1 MKNTKRA
8 RRAAAFAA
16 AVVMAAC
23 AAIPMSSS
31 FSASAASGGDN
42 AITITATD
50 GAAHSYAAYQI
61 FSGTYAGG
69 VLTDI
74 TWGDAVD
81 GTAVLTALHNASS
94 DAKSPLSGLFP
105 DTVTDAAG
113 VAKVLSSKT
122 GEGEIKESVF
132 GDDSEKAQAF
142 AAVVGGCLTD
152 SSTKSGNYDSATGK
166 ISGLPDGYYLVLD
179 SAAPTN
185 PGENPNSGAMTRYIL
200 KVTAHEDG
208 TSSDIKVNAKHSAP
222 SVMKKVLEEGYNTT
236 GTAGDEV
243 NFGNDRNDTTAGV
256 QNEYQLEK
264 DYNDVADYSIGDMVP
279 FTLYGSLPDTFGDYE
294 HYYYEF
300 SDTLSKG
307 FVAPAVSD
315 IHVYV
320 DGEEVTN
327 QLNDGDITVTD
338 NGDTGIAI
346 AVKITDVKRLTLTG
360 GATLSKNSIITVKY
374 SAKLDTD
381 AEIGLDGNVN
391 EVKLTYSNNPNKT
404 GDGTTKPGDTGE
416 TPVDKVIVFT
426 YEQDFTKKDA
436 DSGKELKD
444 AEFVLS
450 REKGEETQY
459 LVATQKVDGV
469 EGTYVVASWTT
480 EKNSA
485 TVLKTTDG
493 TYKVIGL
500 EDGAYTVEETKKPN
514 GYNEPADST
523 TELTISAETDNGQ
536 AWAGEASKALTGLTL
551 TAANDG
557 TNAVS
562 VTLGNEQNKADL
574 SNGIVA
580 ADIFNTKGST
590 LPSTGGIG
598 TTMFYIGGGVL
609 VAGAGVLLI
618 TKKRAKKNAE

>member
-31 FSASAASGGDN
+31 FSASAASGGNN

-50 GAAHSYAAYQI
+50 GATHSYAAYQI
-61 FSGTYAGG
+61 FSGTYTGG

-74 TWGDAVD
+74 TWGDAVE
-81 GTAVLTALHNASS
+81 GTAVLAALHTASGNTE
-94 DAKSPLSGLFP
+94 SPLYGLFP
-105 DTVTDAAG
+105 DTVADAAG

-152 SSTKSGNYDSATGK
+152 SSTTSGSYNVDDGK

-185 PGENPNSGAMTRYIL
+185 PGGNPNSGAKTRYIL
-200 KVTAHEDG
+200 KVTAHDDG
-208 TSSDIKVNAKHSAP
+208 TPSDITVNAKHSAP
-222 SVMKKVLEEGYNTT
+222 SVMKKVLEEGYNTGNT
-236 GTAGDEV
+236 GDKV
-243 NFGNDRNDTTAGV
+243 NFGNDTNDTTAGV

-279 FTLYGSLPDTFGDYE
+279 FTLYGSLPDTFGNYE

-320 DGEEVTN
+320 DGEEVTS
-327 QLNDGDITVTD
+327 QLGEGAITVTN
-338 NGDTGIAI
+338 NGDSGIAI
-346 AVKITDVKRLTLTG
+346 AVKITDVKGLAL
-360 GATLSKNSIITVKY
+360 AKSTLSKNSIITVKY

-381 AEIGLDGNVN
+381 AEIGLNGNVN

-404 GDGTTKPGDTGE
+404 GNGTTKPDDTGE

-480 EKNSA
+480 EKTKA
-485 TVLKTTDG
+485 TTLKTTDG

-500 EDGAYTVEETKKPN
+500 EDGTYTVEETKKPN
-514 GYNEPADST
+514 GYNDPVDST
-523 TELTISAETDNGQ
+523 TDLTISAETDNGQ
-536 AWAGEASKALTGLTL
+536 AWAGVASKALTGLTL

-562 VTLGNEQNKADL
+562 VTLGNEQHEANLDD
-574 SNGIVA
+574 GIVA

>member
-23 AAIPMSSS
+23 AAIPMGSS
-31 FSASAASGGDN
+31 FSASAASGGNN

-50 GAAHSYAAYQI
+50 GATHSYAAYQI
-61 FSGTYAGG
+61 FSGTYTGG

-74 TWGDAVD
+74 TWGDAVE
-81 GTAVLTALHNASS
+81 GTAVLAALHTASGNTE
-94 DAKSPLSGLFP
+94 SPLYGLFP
-105 DTVTDAAG
+105 DTVADAAG

-152 SSTKSGNYDSATGK
+152 SSTTSGSYNVDDGK

-185 PGENPNSGAMTRYIL
+185 PGGNPNSGAKTRYIL
-200 KVTAHEDG
+200 KVTAHDDG
-208 TSSDIKVNAKHSAP
+208 TPSDITVNAKHSAP
-222 SVMKKVLEEGYNTT
+222 SVMKKVLEEGYNTGNT
-236 GTAGDEV
+236 GDKV
-243 NFGNDRNDTTAGV
+243 NFGNDTNDTTAGV

-436 DSGKELKD
+436 DSGNKLTD

-450 REKGEETQY
+450 RKKGEETQY

-480 EKNSA
+480 EKNKA

-523 TELTISAETDNGQ
+523 TELTISANTANNQ
-536 AWAGEASKALTGLTL
+536 TWAGAAKDALTGLTL

-574 SNGIVA
+574 SDGIVA

-618 TKKRAKKNAE
+618 TKKRAKKDAE

>member
-23 AAIPMSSS
+23 AAVPMGSS
-31 FSASAASGGDN
+31 FSASAAAGVSN

-50 GAAHSYAAYQI
+50 GAKHSYAAYQI
-61 FSGTYAGG
+61 FSGTYTGG

-74 TWGDAVD
+74 TWGDAVE
-81 GTAVLTALHNASS
+81 GTAVLAALHTASNNPE
-94 DAKSPLSGLFP
+94 SPLYGLFP

-152 SSTKSGNYDSATGK
+152 SSIKSGNYNSADGK
-166 ISGLPDGYYLVLD
+166 ISDLPDGYYLVLD
-179 SAAPTN
+179 DAAPTN
-185 PGENPNSGAMTRYIL
+185 PGENPNSGAKTRYIL
-200 KVTAHEDG
+200 RVTAHDDG
-208 TSSDIKVNAKHSAP
+208 TPSDIKVNAKHSAP
-222 SVMKKVLEEGYNTT
+222 SVMKKVLEEGYNAT
-236 GTAGDEV
+236 GTNGDTV
-243 NFGNDRNDTTAGV
+243 KFGNDKDDTTAGV
-256 QNEYQLEK
+256 QNDYQLEK

-327 QLNDGDITVTD
+327 QLGEGAITVTD
-338 NGDTGIAI
+338 NEDNSIAI
-346 AVKITDVKRLTLTG
+346 AVKIMDVKGLTLTN
-360 GATLSKNSIITVKY
+360 TLSKNSIITVKY

-404 GDGTTKPGDTGE
+404 GNGTAKPDDTGE

-450 REKGEETQY
+450 REKGGEIQY
-459 LVATQKVDGV
+459 LVATQKENGV

-480 EKNSA
+480 EKTKA
-485 TVLKTTDG
+485 TALKTVDG

-500 EDGAYTVEETKKPN
+500 EDGVYTVEETKKPN
-514 GYNEPADST
+514 GYNDPADST
-523 TELTISAETDNGQ
+523 TELTISAETANGQ
-536 AWAGEASKALTGLTL
+536 TWAGAAKDALTGLTL
-551 TAANDG
+551 TATNDA

-562 VTLGNEQNKADL
+562 VTLGNAQAPADL
-574 SNGIVA
+574 NDGIVA

-618 TKKRAKKNAE
+618 TKKRAKKDAE

>member
-23 AAIPMSSS
+23 AAVPMSSS
-31 FSASAASGGDN
+31 FSASAANGGNN

-81 GTAVLTALHNASS
+81 GTAVLTALHRASNNASS
-94 DAKSPLSGLFP
+94 PLNGLFP
-105 DTVTDAAG
+105 ETVTDAAG

-122 GEGEIKESVF
+122 GGGESVF
-132 GDDSEKAQAF
+132 GDDSEKTQAF
-142 AAVVGGCLTD
+142 AAVVGSCLTD
-152 SSTKSGNYDSATGK
+152 LSTISGVYSSEDGK

-185 PGENPNSGAMTRYIL
+185 PGENPNSGAKTRYIL
-200 KVTAHEDG
+200 KVTAHDDG
-208 TSSDIKVNAKHSAP
+208 TPSDIKVNAKHSAP
-222 SVMKKVLEEGYNTT
+222 SVMKKVLEEGYNTGNT
-236 GTAGDEV
+236 GDKV
-243 NFGNDRNDTTAGV
+243 NFGNDTDDTTAGV

-327 QLNDGDITVTD
+327 QLGTNAITVTN

-346 AVKITDVKRLTLTG
+346 AVKITDVKGLTLTS
-360 GATLSKNSIITVKY
+360 ATLSKNSIITVKY

-404 GDGTTKPGDTGE
+404 GDGTTKPDDTGE

-436 DSGKELKD
+436 DSGNKLTD

-450 REKGEETQY
+450 RKKGEETQY
-459 LVATQKVDGV
+459 LVAIQKVNEV
-469 EGTYVVASWTT
+469 EGTYVVDSWTT
-480 EKNSA
+480 EKTKA
-485 TVLKTTDG
+485 TVLKTIDG

-500 EDGAYTVEETKKPN
+500 EDGVYTVEETKKPN
-514 GYNEPADST
+514 GYNDPVDST
-523 TELTISAETDNGQ
+523 TDLTISAETVNGQ
-536 AWAGEASKALTGLTL
+536 TWAGVASKALTGLTL

-574 SNGIVA
+574 SDGIVA

-618 TKKRAKKNAE
+618 TKKRAKKDAE

>member
-23 AAIPMSSS
+23 AAVPMCSS
-31 FSASAASGGDN
+31 FSASAADGVSN

-50 GAAHSYAAYQI
+50 GAKHSYAAYQI

-74 TWGDAVD
+74 TWGDAVE
-81 GTAVLTALHNASS
+81 GTAVLAALHTASNNPE
-94 DAKSPLSGLFP
+94 SPLYGLFP

-152 SSTKSGNYDSATGK
+152 SSIKSGNYNSADGK
-166 ISGLPDGYYLVLD
+166 ISDLPDGYYLVLD
-179 SAAPTN
+179 DAAPTN
-185 PGENPNSGAMTRYIL
+185 PGENPNSGAKTRYIL
-200 KVTAHEDG
+200 RVTAHDDG
-208 TSSDIKVNAKHSAP
+208 TPSDIKVNAKHSAP
-222 SVMKKVLEEGYNTT
+222 SVMKKVLEEGYNAT
-236 GTAGDEV
+236 GDTV
-243 NFGNDRNDTTAGV
+243 KFGNDTDDATAGV
-256 QNEYQLEK
+256 QNDYQLEK
-264 DYNDVADYSIGDMVP
+264 DYNDVADYSIGDTVP

-320 DGEEVTN
+320 DGEDVTTK
-327 QLNDGDITVTD
+327 LGEGAITVTD

-346 AVKITDVKRLTLTG
+346 DVKIMDVKGLTLTS
-360 GATLSKNSIITVKY
+360 ATLSKNSIITVKY

-404 GDGTTKPGDTGE
+404 GDGTKKPDDTGE

-450 REKGEETQY
+450 REKGGETQY

-469 EGTYVVASWTT
+469 EGTYVVASWTK
-480 EKNSA
+480 EKTQA
-485 TVLKTTDG
+485 TTLKTVDG

-514 GYNEPADST
+514 GYNDPADST
-523 TELTISAETDNGQ
+523 TELTISANTVNNQ
-536 AWAGEASKALTGLTL
+536 TWAGAAKDALTGLTL
-551 TAANDG
+551 TATNDA

-562 VTLGNEQNKADL
+562 VTLGNEQHKANLDD
-574 SNGIVA
+574 GIVA

-618 TKKRAKKNAE
+618 TKKRAKKDAE

>member
-23 AAIPMSSS
+23 AAIPMGSS

-152 SSTKSGNYDSATGK
+152 SSIKSGNYNSTDGK
-166 ISGLPDGYYLVLD
+166 ISDLPDGYYLVLD
-179 SAAPTN
+179 DAAPTN

-200 KVTAHEDG
+200 RVTAHDDG
-208 TSSDIKVNAKHSAP
+208 TPSDIKVNAKHSAP
-222 SVMKKVLEEGYNTT
+222 SVMKKVLEEDYST
-236 GTAGDEV
+236 GNDGDTV
-243 NFGNDRNDTTAGV
+243 KFGNDKDDTTAGV
-256 QNEYQLEK
+256 QNDYQLEK
-264 DYNDVADYSIGDMVP
+264 DYNDVADYSIGDTVP

-320 DGEEVTN
+320 DGEDVTTK
-327 QLNDGDITVTD
+327 LGEGAITVTD

-346 AVKITDVKRLTLTG
+346 DVKITDVKGLTLTS
-360 GATLSKNSIITVKY
+360 ATLSKNSIITVKY

-404 GDGTTKPGDTGE
+404 GNGTTKPDDTGE

-480 EKNSA
+480 EKNKA

-562 VTLGNEQNKADL
+562 VTLENKADL

>member
-23 AAIPMSSS
+23 AAIPMGSS

-50 GAAHSYAAYQI
+50 GATHSYAAYQI
-61 FSGTYAGG
+61 FSGTYTGG

-74 TWGDAVD
+74 TWGDAVE
-81 GTAVLTALHNASS
+81 GTAVLAALHTASGNTE
-94 DAKSPLSGLFP
+94 SPLYGLFP

-152 SSTKSGNYDSATGK
+152 SSIKSGNYNSADGK
-166 ISGLPDGYYLVLD
+166 ISDLPDGYYLVLD

-200 KVTAHEDG
+200 RVTAHDDG
-208 TSSDIKVNAKHSAP
+208 TPSDIKVNAKHSAP
-222 SVMKKVLEEGYNTT
+222 SVMKKVLEEGYNAT
-236 GTAGDEV
+236 GTNGDTV
-243 NFGNDRNDTTAGV
+243 KFGNDTDDATAGV
-256 QNEYQLEK
+256 QNDYQLEK

-320 DGEEVTN
+320 DGEEVTS
-327 QLNDGDITVTD
+327 QLGEGAITVTN
-338 NGDTGIAI
+338 NGDSGIAI
-346 AVKITDVKRLTLTG
+346 AVKITDVKGLTL
-360 GATLSKNSIITVKY
+360 AKSTLSKNSIITVKY

-381 AEIGLDGNVN
+381 AEIGLNGNVN

-404 GDGTTKPGDTGE
+404 GNGTTKPDDTGE

-480 EKNSA
+480 EKTKA
-485 TVLKTTDG
+485 TTLKTTDG

-500 EDGAYTVEETKKPN
+500 EDGTYTVEETKKPN
-514 GYNEPADST
+514 GYNDPVDST
-523 TELTISAETDNGQ
+523 TDLTISAETDNGQ
-536 AWAGEASKALTGLTL
+536 AWAGVASKALTGLTL

-562 VTLGNEQNKADL
+562 VTLGNEQHEANLDD
-574 SNGIVA
+574 GIVA

-618 TKKRAKKNAE
+618 TKKRAKKDAE

>member
-23 AAIPMSSS
+23 AAVPMGSS
-31 FSASAASGGDN
+31 FSASAASGGSN

-81 GTAVLTALHNASS
+81 GTAVLTALHNASNNVS
-94 DAKSPLSGLFP
+94 SPLNGLFP
-105 DTVTDAAG
+105 DTVKDAAG

-142 AAVVGGCLTD
+142 AAVVGGCLND
-152 SSTKSGNYDSATGK
+152 SSTKSGTYDSATGK

-185 PGENPNSGAMTRYIL
+185 PGETNPNSGAMTRYIL
-200 KVTAHEDG
+200 KVTAHDNG
-208 TSSDIKVNAKHSAP
+208 TPSDITVNAKHSAP

-236 GTAGDEV
+236 GDTV
-243 NFGNDRNDTTAGV
+243 KFGNDKDDATAGV

-320 DGEEVTN
+320 DGEDVTT
-327 QLNDGDITVTD
+327 QLGTNAITVAD
-338 NGDTGIAI
+338 NGDKGIAI
-346 AVKITDVKRLTLTG
+346 AVKITDVKGLTLANG
-360 GATLSKNSIITVKY
+360 TLSKNSIITVKY

-404 GDGTTKPGDTGE
+404 GNGTTKPDDTGE

-450 REKGEETQY
+450 RKKGEETQY
-459 LVATQKVDGV
+459 LVATQKVNKVD
-469 EGTYVVASWTT
+469 GTYVVDSWTT
-480 EKNSA
+480 EKDKA
-485 TVLKTTDG
+485 TTLKTTDG

-514 GYNEPADST
+514 GYNDPVDST

-562 VTLGNEQNKADL
+562 VTLGNEQNKAIL
-574 SNGIVA
+574 SDGIVA

-618 TKKRAKKNAE
+618 TKKRAKKDAE

>member
-23 AAIPMSSS
+23 AAVPMSSS
-31 FSASAASGGDN
+31 FSASAANGGNN

-50 GAAHSYAAYQI
+50 GATHSYAAYQI

-142 AAVVGGCLTD
+142 AAVVGSCLTD
-152 SSTKSGNYDSATGK
+152 SSTASGAYNSADGK

-185 PGENPNSGAMTRYIL
+185 PGENPNSGAKTRYIL
-200 KVTAHEDG
+200 KVTAHDDG
-208 TSSDIKVNAKHSAP
+208 TPSDIKVNAKHSAP
-222 SVMKKVLEEGYNTT
+222 SVMKKVLEEGYNAGNT
-236 GTAGDEV
+236 GDKV
-243 NFGNDRNDTTAGV
+243 NFGNDTDDTTAGV

-327 QLNDGDITVTD
+327 QLGEGAITVVD
-338 NGDTGIAI
+338 NEDTGIAI
-346 AVKITDVKRLTLTG
+346 AVKITDVKGLTLT

-436 DSGKELKD
+436 DSGNKLTD

-450 REKGEETQY
+450 RKKGEETQY
-459 LVATQKVDGV
+459 LVATQKENGV

-480 EKNSA
+480 EKTKA
-485 TVLKTTDG
+485 IVLKTIDG

-500 EDGAYTVEETKKPN
+500 EDGVYTVEETKKPN
-514 GYNEPADST
+514 GYNDPVDST
-523 TELTISAETDNGQ
+523 TDLTISAETANGQ
-536 AWAGEASKALTGLTL
+536 AWAGVASEALTKLTL

-562 VTLGNEQNKADL
+562 VTLGNEQNEADL
-574 SNGIVA
+574 SDGIVA

-618 TKKRAKKNAE
+618 TKKRAKKDAE

>member
-1 MKNTKRA
+1 MKNTKIA

-23 AAIPMSSS
+23 AAIPMGSS

-142 AAVVGGCLTD
+142 AAVVGGCLPD
-152 SSTKSGNYDSATGK
+152 SSIKSGNFNSTDGK
-166 ISGLPDGYYLVLD
+166 ISDLPDGYYLVLD
-179 SAAPTN
+179 DAAPTN

-200 KVTAHEDG
+200 RVTAHDDG
-208 TSSDIKVNAKHSAP
+208 TPSDIKVNAKHSAP
-222 SVMKKVLEEGYNTT
+222 SVLQKVLEEDYST
-236 GTAGDEV
+236 GNDGDTV
-243 NFGNDRNDTTAGV
+243 KFGNDKDDTTAGV
-256 QNEYQLEK
+256 QNDYQLEK
-264 DYNDVADYSIGDMVP
+264 DYNDVADYSIGDTVP

-320 DGEEVTN
+320 DGEDVTTK
-327 QLNDGDITVTD
+327 LGEGAITVTD

-346 AVKITDVKRLTLTG
+346 DVKITDVKGLTLTS
-360 GATLSKNSIITVKY
+360 ATLSKNSIITVKY

-404 GDGTTKPGDTGE
+404 GNGTTKPDDTGE

-426 YEQDFTKKDA
+426 YEQYFTKKDA

-450 REKGEETQY
+450 REKGEESQY

-480 EKNSA
+480 EKNKA

-493 TYKVIGL
+493 TYKVIGQD
-500 EDGAYTVEETKKPN
+500 DGAYNVEETKKPN

-590 LPSTGGIG
+590 LPYSGGIG

>member
-23 AAIPMSSS
+23 AAIPMGSS

-74 TWGDAVD
+74 TWGDAVN
-81 GTAVLTALHNASS
+81 GTDVLTALHNASR
-94 DAKSPLSGLFP
+94 DTESPLNGLFP

-200 KVTAHEDG
+200 RVTAHENG
-208 TSSDIKVNAKHSAP
+208 TPSDIKVNAKHSAP
-222 SVMKKVLEEGYNTT
+222 SVMKKVLEEGYNTGNT
-236 GTAGDEV
+236 GDKV
-243 NFGNDRNDTTAGV
+243 NFGNDTDDTTAGV

-307 FVAPAVSD
+307 FVAPDASD

-320 DGEEVTN
+320 DGEDVTT
-327 QLNDGDITVTD
+327 QLGTNAITVAD

-346 AVKITDVKRLTLTG
+346 AVKITDVKGLTLT

-436 DSGKELKD
+436 DSGTKLKD

-450 REKGEETQY
+450 RKKGEETQY
-459 LVATQKVDGV
+459 LVATKKVDGV

-480 EKNSA
+480 KRNEA
-485 TVLKTTDG
+485 TALKTTDG

-500 EDGAYTVEETKKPN
+500 EDGIYTVEETKKPN
-514 GYNEPADST
+514 GYNDPVDST
-523 TELTISAETDNGQ
+523 TDLTISAETDNGQ
-536 AWAGEASKALTGLTL
+536 AWAGVASKALTGLTL

-618 TKKRAKKNAE
+618 TKKRAKKDAE

>member
-8 RRAAAFAA
+8 RRAASFVA

-23 AAIPMSSS
+23 AAVPMSSS
-31 FSASAASGGDN
+31 FSASAANGGNN

-50 GAAHSYAAYQI
+50 GATHSYAAYQI

-142 AAVVGGCLTD
+142 AAVVGSCLTD
-152 SSTKSGNYDSATGK
+152 SSTASGAYNSADGK

-185 PGENPNSGAMTRYIL
+185 PGENPNSGAKTRYIL
-200 KVTAHEDG
+200 KVTAHDDG
-208 TSSDIKVNAKHSAP
+208 TPSDIKVNAKHSAP
-222 SVMKKVLEEGYNTT
+222 SVMKKVLEEGYNAGNT
-236 GTAGDEV
+236 GDKV
-243 NFGNDRNDTTAGV
+243 NFGNDTDDTTAGV

-327 QLNDGDITVTD
+327 QLGEGAITVVD
-338 NGDTGIAI
+338 NEDTGIAI
-346 AVKITDVKRLTLTG
+346 AVKITDVKGLTLT

-436 DSGKELKD
+436 DSGNKLTD

-450 REKGEETQY
+450 RKKGEETQY
-459 LVATQKVDGV
+459 LVATQKENGV

-480 EKNSA
+480 EKTKA
-485 TVLKTTDG
+485 TVLKTIDG

-500 EDGAYTVEETKKPN
+500 EDGVYTVEETKKPN
-514 GYNEPADST
+514 GYNDPVDST
-523 TELTISAETDNGQ
+523 TDLTISAETANGQ
-536 AWAGEASKALTGLTL
+536 AWAGVASEALTKLTL

-562 VTLGNEQNKADL
+562 VTLGNEQNEADL
-574 SNGIVA
+574 SDGIVA

-618 TKKRAKKNAE
+618 TKKRAKKDAE

>member
-23 AAIPMSSS
+23 AAVPMGSS
-31 FSASAASGGDN
+31 FSASAADGVSN

-50 GAAHSYAAYQI
+50 GAKHSYAAYQI

-74 TWGDAVD
+74 TWGDAVE
-81 GTAVLTALHNASS
+81 GTAVLAALHTASNNPE
-94 DAKSPLSGLFP
+94 SPLYGLFP

-152 SSTKSGNYDSATGK
+152 SSIKSGNYNSADGK
-166 ISGLPDGYYLVLD
+166 ISDLPDGYYLVLD
-179 SAAPTN
+179 DAAPTN
-185 PGENPNSGAMTRYIL
+185 PGENPNSGAKTRYIL
-200 KVTAHEDG
+200 RVTAHDDG
-208 TSSDIKVNAKHSAP
+208 APSDIKVNAKHSAP
-222 SVMKKVLEEGYNTT
+222 SVMKKVLEEGYNAT
-236 GTAGDEV
+236 GDTV
-243 NFGNDRNDTTAGV
+243 KFGNDTDDATAGV
-256 QNEYQLEK
+256 QNDYQLEK
-264 DYNDVADYSIGDMVP
+264 DYNDVADYSIGDTVP

-320 DGEEVTN
+320 DGEDVTTK
-327 QLNDGDITVTD
+327 LGEGAITVTD

-346 AVKITDVKRLTLTG
+346 DVKIMDVKGLTLTS
-360 GATLSKNSIITVKY
+360 ATLSKNSIITVKY

-404 GDGTTKPGDTGE
+404 GDGTKKPDDTGE

-450 REKGEETQY
+450 REKGGETQY

-469 EGTYVVASWTT
+469 EGTYVVASWTK
-480 EKNSA
+480 EKTQA
-485 TVLKTTDG
+485 TTLKTVDG

-514 GYNEPADST
+514 GYNDPADST
-523 TELTISAETDNGQ
+523 TELTISANTVNNQ
-536 AWAGEASKALTGLTL
+536 TWAGAAKDALTGLTL
-551 TAANDG
+551 TATNDA

-562 VTLGNEQNKADL
+562 VTLGNEQHKANLDD
-574 SNGIVA
+574 GIVA

-618 TKKRAKKNAE
+618 TKKRAKKDAE

>member
-23 AAIPMSSS
+23 AAIPMGSS

-152 SSTKSGNYDSATGK
+152 SSIKSGNYNSTDGK
-166 ISGLPDGYYLVLD
+166 ISDLPDGYYLVLD
-179 SAAPTN
+179 DAAPTN

-200 KVTAHEDG
+200 RVTAHDDG
-208 TSSDIKVNAKHSAP
+208 TPSDIKVNAKHSAP
-222 SVMKKVLEEGYNTT
+222 SVMKKVLEEDYST
-236 GTAGDEV
+236 GNDGDTV
-243 NFGNDRNDTTAGV
+243 KFGNDKDDTTAGV
-256 QNEYQLEK
+256 QNDYQLEK
-264 DYNDVADYSIGDMVP
+264 DYNDVADYSIGDTVP

-320 DGEEVTN
+320 DGEDVTTK
-327 QLNDGDITVTD
+327 LGEGAITVTD

-346 AVKITDVKRLTLTG
+346 DVKITDVKGLTLTS
-360 GATLSKNSIITVKY
+360 ATLSKNSIITVKY

-404 GDGTTKPGDTGE
+404 GNGTTKPDDTGE

-480 EKNSA
+480 EKNKA

-618 TKKRAKKNAE
+618 TKKRSKKNAE